1 MPAPDPQPL
10 GDELPEFGPSAPIAP
25 PTGGDEPSFESEQA
39 NAPAPAA
46 NSHSEPQQQSS
57 PPDSRPVD
65 LSSPAPAAPAPA
77 AEQAPIPNGDFDS
90 STEGWDGQNAALT
103 LVPGVDGNGVRV
115 ARTTTEDSFAFYAEK
130 TLVSKKA
137 RAPYKVGAYVRSA
150 SPGMIVCLRAEE
162 HTSGPTITTE
172 RCAPAKL
179 GWKRLRVRS
188 TTSAKGTKVV
198 FSIHVM
204 AALGGKSFD
213 VDGFQLGGLS

>member
-1 MPAPDPQPL
+1 VSDSDPEPTPEPRPAPPAP
-10 GDELPEFGPSAPIAP
+10 PSAGRTE
-25 PTGGDEPSFESEQA
+25 PTI
-39 NAPAPAA
+39 
-46 NSHSEPQQQSS
+46 
-57 PPDSRPVD
+57 PDSRPVD
-65 LSSPAPAAPAPA
+65 LSSPAPSAPAP
-77 AEQAPIPNGDFDS
+77 EAPIPNGDFDQ
-90 STEGWDGQNAALT
+90 STDGWDSQNAALS
-103 LVPGVDGNGVRV
+103 LVAGVEGKGVRV

-130 TLVSKKA
+130 ALVSRKA
-137 RAPYKVGAYVRSA
+137 RTRFKAGAYIRSA

-188 TTSAKGTKVV
+188 TTTAKGTKVV